1 MRSSELKHAIL
12 THLRRAGH
20 LTLFLDYDGT
30 LVPIAPTP
38 PEAIPDEDLLDLLS
52 SLALNR
58 SLRTVILSGRPLD
71 ELEHLL
77 PVDGL
82 ILAGLYGVEMRMGNN
97 TVLRQPRRDT
107 ARDSLAQLR
116 NGWVKLAGGLSGFLL
131 EDKGQALALHARWAD
146 ADQARHV
153 LAAAR
158 DLATDLLD
166 VQAFRILD
174 GDRYIEVAPAS
185 ADKGETVGW
194 LLDQFPIERDLPI
207 VFGDDN
213 KDDAAFDA
221 VHRHGG
227 WAIGV
232 GHRYP
237 LPGVDARLESPA
249 GVRGWLRA
257 LLDPSQAPPGSDE
270 SNLP

>member
-1 MRSSELKHAIL
+1 MRYSEPKQAIL

-20 LTLFLDYDGT
+20 LTLFMDYDGT

-38 PEAIPDEDLLDLLS
+38 PEAIPDQELLELLG
-52 SLALNR
+52 SLALDR
-58 SLRTVILSGRPLD
+58 SIRTVILSGRPLD
-71 ELEHLL
+71 ELEHML
-77 PVDGL
+77 PVEGL
-82 ILAGLYGVEMRMGNN
+82 ILAGLYGVEMRMGEN
-97 TVLRQPRRDT
+97 TVFRQPPRDT
-107 ARDSLAQLR
+107 SLDRLAQLR
-116 NGWVKLAGGLSGFLL
+116 NGWVKLAGGLSGFVL
-131 EDKGQALALHARWAD
+131 EDKGQALALHARWAEPE
-146 ADQARHV
+146 QARHV

-158 DLATDLLD
+158 ELATDLMD

-174 GDRYIEVAPAS
+174 GDRYIEVAPLS
-185 ADKGETVGW
+185 ADKGETVAW
-194 LLDQFPIERDLPI
+194 LLDQFPIERDLPV

-232 GHRYP
+232 DHRYP
-237 LPGVDARLESPA
+237 LPGADVRLESSDE
-249 GVRGWLRA
+249 VRRWLRA
-257 LLDPSQAPPGSDE
+257 FLDPSQASLSSTE